1 MDAVI
6 SGIPLEAT
14 TGGRGIPVG
23 TPVYDLAGEKV
34 GTVADADAY
43 DLVVE
48 RGFFFVHS
56 YPIKLSDV
64 ERYENGALH
73 LKITKVQVLKPDSA
87 ETGKSS

>member
-14 TGGRGIPVG
+14 TGGWGIPVG
-23 TPVYDLAGEKV
+23 TTVYDLAGDKV
-34 GTVADADAY
+34 GTVVDADAY

-56 YPIKLSDV
+56 YPVKLSDV

-73 LKITKVQVLKPDSA
+73 LKITKDQVLKPDSSK
-87 ETGKSS
+87 T